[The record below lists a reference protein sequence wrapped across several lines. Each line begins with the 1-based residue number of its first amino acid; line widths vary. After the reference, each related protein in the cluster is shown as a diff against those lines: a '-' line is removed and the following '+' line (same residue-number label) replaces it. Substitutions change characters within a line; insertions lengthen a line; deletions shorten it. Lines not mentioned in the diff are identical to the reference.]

1 MEKYLYFRSDETLS
15 NDDDNAAGS
24 NVYPLSSFKGM
35 EASSNTTFT
44 MYFEPKV
51 NHFGDGS
58 AANADNLSDTVI
70 VTISTNNNHKA
81 VMEELTRHFA
91 NSSDH
96 FIVVADDH
104 ASEYLASDIA
114 SVGNFTVQAAQA

>member
-1 MEKYLYFRSDETLS
+1 MEKYLYFRSNETLS
-15 NDDDNAAGS
+15 EDDDNQNGS
-24 NVYPLSSFKGM
+24 NVYPLSSFRGM
-35 EASSNTTFT
+35 EAASNTTFKMFFAQKNNSFASHDDPT
-44 MYFEPKV
+44 
-51 NHFGDGS
+51 FGINDS
-58 AANADNLSDTVI
+58 VV

-104 ASEYLASDIA
+104 TGEYLASDISA
-114 SVGNFTVQAAQA
+114 VGNFTVQPNQA

>member
-1 MEKYLYFRSDETLS
+1 MEKYLYFRSDATLS

-35 EASSNTTFT
+35 ETSGASTFT
-44 MYFEPKV
+44 MFFEQKHNSFSSHDDPA
-51 NHFGDGS
+51 FGINDQ
-58 AANADNLSDTVI
+58 VV
-70 VTISTNNNHKA
+70 VTITTANNQKA

-104 ASEYLASDIA
+104 AGEYLASDIA
-114 SVGNFTVQAAQA
+114 SVANFTVAANHA